1 MRPSRSGSPYTRWC
15 VQDLKHKKDEALA
28 EAAQAGDGAA
38 TEELLLRYKNAVL
51 ARARRYFLTGGET
64 DDLVQEGMVGLYFA
78 IRDYRKEEGKSF
90 KNFAYLCVT
99 RRIYDAVRTMSRRK
113 NEVLNDSVSLFD
125 PIITD
130 LLDGGASPED
140 SIIDDESR
148 AEFKMQLMKTLS
160 DFEFRVFTMY
170 LEGMSYAKICE
181 ATEKPIKSIDNALA
195 RAKKK
200 LQQAYCKKG

>member
-1 MRPSRSGSPYTRWC
+1 MQG
-15 VQDLKHKKDEALA
+15 LKYKADELLA
-28 EAAQAGDGAA
+28 EEAQAGDGAA

-51 ARARRYFLTGGET
+51 ARARRYFLAGGET

-78 IRDYRKEEGKSF
+78 VRDYRKEEGKSF

-99 RRIYDAVRTMSRRK
+99 RRIFDAVRSMTRRK

-125 PIITD
+125 PIVTD
-130 LLDGGASPED
+130 ILDGSASPEE

-148 AEFKMQLMKTLS
+148 AAFKIRLMKTLS
-160 DFEFRVFTMY
+160 DFEFRVLTMY
-170 LEGMSYAKICE
+170 VEGMNYSKICE
-181 ATEKPIKSIDNALA
+181 ATGKSLKSVDNALA